1 MKLARYKLGDNAPAY
16 GLIRGENIYEVKG
29 DIFSEYAPTGNQYP
43 LSQVKLLAP
52 VTPSIIAAVGK
63 NYYDHALE
71 FDNTLPESPIIFF
84 KPPTSVIGPEDAIVR
99 PFISTRVDYEGE
111 LAMVVKKTARCVDAA
126 DYKDY
131 ILGYT
136 ILNDVTAATCSVKT
150 GSGRA
155 PRASTP
161 SRPSACDN
169 RRGGRIF
176 AQNRDAAQRHDRPV
190 LQHEQAAVFTRPGVR
205 VHHPVHDIAPRRRDR
220 DGHAGRRRPHVER
233 GRGRSAHRGHRV
245 ASEHGRGRGVN
256 M

>member
-136 ILNDVTAATCSVKT
+136 ILNDVTARDLQCKDGQWA
-150 GSGRA
+150 RA
-155 PRASTP
+155 KGFDTFAPIGPVITDEVDAS
-161 SRPSACDN
+161 SL
-169 RRGGRIF
+169 RIETLLNGTTVQSSSTSKLLF
-176 AQNRDAAQRHDRPV
+176 SLGQ
-190 LQHEQAAVFTRPGVR
+190 VFEFITRFMTLRPGDVIATGTPEGVGPMSSGDVVEVR
-205 VHHPVHDIAPRRRDR
+205 IEGIGSLRNTVVDEA
-220 DGHAGRRRPHVER
+220 
-233 GRGRSAHRGHRV
+233 
-245 ASEHGRGRGVN
+245 
-256 M
+256 